1 MEIKWKSA
9 ELDKRSLYK
18 HTRASSV
25 SLKDVDD
32 GTIIDPAEIVVYED
46 TNSKG
51 ETNII
56 TSIIDIGGNHF
67 TTNSKYFREEMK
79 TILELMDGEAFQLIV
94 RKSVSK
100 GGRTFITCE
109 LA

>member
-25 SLKDVDD
+25 SLKDLDD
-32 GTIIDPAEIVVYED
+32 GTIIDPVEIVVYED
-46 TNSKG
+46 VNTKG
-51 ETNII
+51 ETNVI
-56 TSIIDIGGNHF
+56 TSLVDVDGTHY
-67 TTNSKYFREEMK
+67 TTNSKYFREELK
-79 TILELMDGEAFQLIV
+79 TILELMDGEPFQLIV
-94 RKSVSK
+94 RKNVSK
-100 GGRTFITCE
+100 NGRTFVTCE

>member
-1 MEIKWKSA
+1 MNIKWTST

-25 SLKDVDD
+25 SLKDLDD
-32 GTIIDPAEIVVYED
+32 GTIIDPAEIVIYED
-46 TNSKG
+46 VNMRG

-56 TSIIDIGGNHF
+56 TSLVDVGGTHY
-67 TTNSKYFREEMK
+67 TTNSKYFREELE
-79 TILELMDGEAFQLIV
+79 TIIEIMDGEAFQLIV
-94 RKSVSK
+94 RKNVSK
-100 GGRTFITCE
+100 NGRTFVTCE